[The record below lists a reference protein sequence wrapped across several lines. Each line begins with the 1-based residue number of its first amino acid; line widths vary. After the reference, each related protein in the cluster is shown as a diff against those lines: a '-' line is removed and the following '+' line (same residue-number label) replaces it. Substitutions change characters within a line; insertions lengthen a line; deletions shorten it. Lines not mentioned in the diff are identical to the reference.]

1 MELTVEGDK
10 VPLPRSLDQSAYR
23 IIQEALTNAL
33 RHAGDTIAH
42 VAVRYRADRL
52 ELEVVNDSHGNRPP
66 SDHAGG
72 GRGLI
77 GIQERV
83 ALFGGELEAGPRAG
97 GGFVVRCGFPRRPA
111 DHDDCVLLADDD
123 QLTRTGL
130 RLIIESD
137 PDLTVVG
144 EGRRRP

>member
-42 VAVRYRADRL
+42 VAVRYRADQL
-52 ELEVVNDSHGNRPP
+52 ELEVANDSRQPAAVGPRRRRPRAHP
-66 SDHAGG
+66 
-72 GRGLI
+72 

-97 GGFVVRCGFPRRPA
+97 GGFVVRCEFPLTTGRP
-111 DHDDCVLLADDD
+111 
-123 QLTRTGL
+123 
-130 RLIIESD
+130 
-137 PDLTVVG
+137 
-144 EGRRRP
+144 